1 MASEKQIRANQ
12 QNAQQSSGPKSPEG
26 KRTVSGNRLT
36 HGILSNKLLLAGD
49 DPHDYESLLDDLQA
63 QLRPVGV
70 LELSLVEKIAVI
82 LWRQRR
88 LVAAETATIELGI
101 NPNRIAE
108 EVTSGMGLSGY
119 SSDKVEPKDLQ
130 PSDKDQLDQVEWCRS
145 VIAEVCAADEL
156 NLNNLSTVAPLIF
169 EQLAED
175 AEAAEE
181 SIEEHVAHYGLD
193 KYINDLIIWCHKET
207 TKLDQKMAR
216 QPMVTTLAE
225 MAKDKLTIP
234 WQKLD
239 VLTKYQTTLDNQ
251 LYKAMKALRDEQS
264 WRMES
269 LDALEPA
276 GEEDLADAA

>member
-145 VIAEVCAADEL
+145 VIAGFCAADEL

>member
-119 SSDKVEPKDLQ
+119 SSDKVAPKDLQ

-145 VIAEVCAADEL
+145 VIAGFCAADEL

-169 EQLAED
+169 EQLAKD
-175 AEAAEE
+175 AEADEE

-193 KYINDLIIWCHKET
+193 KYINDLIIWCQEET

-225 MAKDKLTIP
+225 LAKDKLTIP

>member
-119 SSDKVEPKDLQ
+119 SSDKVAPKDLQ

-145 VIAEVCAADEL
+145 VIAGFCAADEL

-193 KYINDLIIWCHKET
+193 KYINDLIIWCQEET

>member
-119 SSDKVEPKDLQ
+119 SSDKVAPKDLQ

-145 VIAEVCAADEL
+145 VIAGFCAADEL

>member
-169 EQLAED
+169 EQLAKD
-175 AEAAEE
+175 AEADEE

-193 KYINDLIIWCHKET
+193 KYINDLIIWCQEET

-225 MAKDKLTIP
+225 LAKDKLTIP

>member
-119 SSDKVEPKDLQ
+119 SSDKVAPKDLQ

-145 VIAEVCAADEL
+145 VIAGFCAADEL

-169 EQLAED
+169 EQLAKD
-175 AEAAEE
+175 AEADEE

-193 KYINDLIIWCHKET
+193 KYINDLIIWCQEET

-276 GEEDLADAA
+276 GEEDPADAA

>member
-145 VIAEVCAADEL
+145 VIAGFCAADEL

-169 EQLAED
+169 EQLAKD
-175 AEAAEE
+175 AEADEE

-193 KYINDLIIWCHKET
+193 KYINDLIIWCQEET

-225 MAKDKLTIP
+225 LAKDKLTIP

>member
-169 EQLAED
+169 EQLAKD
-175 AEAAEE
+175 AEADEE

>member
-169 EQLAED
+169 EQLAKD
-175 AEAAEE
+175 AEADEE

-193 KYINDLIIWCHKET
+193 KYINDLIIWCQEET